1 MKILPSLICILFS
14 LHVSARSG
22 ENSIRISVIN
32 PAAIDRKAETVGVC
46 LTDLRGKGLAG
57 DVDQLIVADKK
68 SGQNLLYQIGEDT
81 LLFQADFKS
90 GEEREFL
97 IRQADQSM
105 ARPSP
110 LVDGRFEKPREDY
123 AWENDRIAFRMYG
136 PALAAEVNNG
146 IDVWTKRVRYLIVE
160 KWYRESAMAGKDTYH
175 EDHGEGA
182 DLFSVGRSLGAGG
195 AGLWLDGKV
204 RQPGVFSS
212 CRTIQNGPIRVAFE
226 LVYNNWNAGGRVFTE
241 HVRISLDAGTNL
253 NRIQLMFD
261 VSGAN
266 DSLPIAC
273 GLVKRAGTTADKDE
287 SNLWASVWGPTTNDM
302 ANGFLGT
309 GIVFSPLSFTRF
321 TADSDQ
327 YLVMGSAKVGEPFV
341 YYAGAGWTGSSD
353 FATESAWKSYLADFA
368 RRLLSPLEVK
378 IHAD

>member
-1 MKILPSLICILFS
+1 MRILASAICILIS
-14 LHVSARSG
+14 LLGTARSG
-22 ENSIRISVIN
+22 EKTVRITVKN
-32 PAAIDRKAETVGVC
+32 PAAIDRRLETVGVC
-46 LTDLRGKGLAG
+46 LTDLRQNGL
-57 DVDQLIVADKK
+57 VADTDHLIITDEKT
-68 SGQNLLYQIGEDT
+68 GRNLLCQTGEDT
-81 LLFQADFKS
+81 LLFQSDFKPE
-90 GEEREFL
+90 EEREFL
-97 IRQADQSM
+97 IRQADQSTSK
-105 ARPSP
+105 PLS

-123 AWENDRIAFRMYG
+123 AWENDRIAFRVYG
-136 PALAAEVNNG
+136 PALASEVNNG

-160 KWYRESAMAGKDTYH
+160 KWYRESAIAGKDTYH

-226 LVYNNWNAGGRVFTE
+226 LVYDNWNAGGRVFTE

-273 GLVKRAGTTADKDE
+273 GLVKRSGTVVGKDN
-287 SNLWASVWGPTTNDM
+287 SGRWASLWGPTTDDT

-309 GIVFSPLSFTRF
+309 GIVFSPLSFTKF

-341 YYAGAGWTGSSD
+341 YYAGAGWTGSGD

-368 RRLLSPLEVK
+368 RRLLSPVEVK